1 MTVYVTLTTA
11 GADTGPFNL
20 YSDVDGYISAF
31 ETGVSKASLLA
42 GYTSS
47 LAPNG
52 TTIVRVM
59 SASALCTN
67 YIDLTLSP
75 CPTTTTTTT
84 VAPENL
90 LVYLASEAG
99 NGAINNSEVYYS
111 IQPPPYNPAQPEP
124 LGLTWTLLA
133 SGITIPECPASP
145 LLAGSINIPGGSYA
159 YIQVRDSGGV
169 NIYQIGYNNLN
180 PCVSGI
186 VGTLYTASFAHNTPG
201 STTSTYY
208 MVRNPITTVPH
219 TP

>member
-1 MTVYVTLTTA
+1 MTVYIILTTA
-11 GADTGPFNL
+11 GADTGPFNI
-20 YSDVDGYISAF
+20 YSDVDGYVSAF

-67 YIDLTLSP
+67 YIDLTLSM
-75 CPTTTTTTT
+75 CTTTTTTT
-84 VAPENL
+84 LAPENL

-124 LGLTWTLLA
+124 LGLTWTQLVN
-133 SGITIPECPASP
+133 GFTIPECPTAPS
-145 LLAGSINIPGGSYA
+145 LAGSISIPAGQYA
-159 YIQVRDSGGV
+159 YIQVRTSGGA
-169 NIYQIGYNNLN
+169 NIYFIGYTNLN
-180 PCVSGI
+180 PCVSGV
-186 VGTLYTASFAHNTPG
+186 VGSLYTASYVHNSPG
-201 STTSTYY
+201 ATTSTYY
-208 MVRNPITTVPH
+208 RVNNPITTQPH